1 MDKFE
6 TADQLTSWAGLA
18 PGNNESAGK
27 KKSTS
32 TKKGNKYLRTAMVTA
47 AWAAARSKNT
57 YWFFLFSYLKR
68 KMSAKKAIIAIAR
81 RMLKVVF
88 KVLKEKIHY
97 VEGGKEL
104 FDHYQHV
111 RLAKQVDKSTIK
123 AA

>member
-1 MDKFE
+1 
-6 TADQLTSWAGLA
+6 
-18 PGNNESAGK
+18 
-27 KKSTS
+27 
-32 TKKGNKYLRTAMVTA
+32 
-47 AWAAARSKNT
+47 
-57 YWFFLFSYLKR
+57 
-68 KMSAKKAIIAIAR
+68 MSAKKAIIAIAR